1 MNDSRS
7 ALPPV
12 LYLVHRIPYP
22 PNKGDKVRS
31 FNILRQL
38 ARTHRV
44 FLGTFVDHPDDRQH
58 VGKLSEWCEDV
69 CAIEL
74 APRIGRITS
83 LRGLLS
89 GEALSLP
96 YYRSAQLAN
105 WVRTTVVAQGIFPI
119 KGHDHDRHG
128 SCSSHQAGRS
138 SSVWRASAG
147 GEDLL

>member
-1 MNDSRS
+1 MLDSRS
-7 ALPPV
+7 ALPPI

-22 PNKGDKVRS
+22 PNKGDKLRS

-44 FLGTFVDHPDDRQH
+44 FLGTFVDHPDHHQH

-69 CAIEL
+69 CAITL
-74 APRIGRITS
+74 APRLGRIKS

-96 YYRSAQLAN
+96 YYRSAQLAA
-105 WVRTTVVAQGIFPI
+105 WVRATVA
-119 KGHDHDRHG
+119 GHRTG
-128 SCSSHQAGRS
+128 GGLFRS
-138 SSVWRASAG
+138 DGAIPRCARLAAPHH
-147 GEDLL
+147 